1 MLSLPQTPFNQS
13 FIWTK
18 SLFKKKI
25 AEFLNFL
32 KFFMNGFSK
41 EKNHKIVNSLLI
53 DWNIRHSYYVGWFTL
68 KIQNFRPHGLLK
80 ILNLARKKWVI
91 HRIVLNKPSKWTVT
105 LGLIYELDGLKINN
119 WGRAKLNGLSK
130 DNLTMNRNG
139 TASWDESGRPKRI
152 LVYGPEKRAV

>member
-1 MLSLPQTPFNQS
+1 MIFHVFRFPRMNTNKHQIACYRFPKPHSINL
-13 FIWTK
+13 
-18 SLFKKKI
+18 LFEQNLYLKKF

-68 KIQNFRPHGLLK
+68 KIQNFRPHALLK

-91 HRIVLNKPSKWTVT
+91 HRVVLNKPSRWTVT

-119 WGRAKLNGLSK
+119 WGRAKTEWSFE
-130 DNLTMNRNG
+130 R
-139 TASWDESGRPKRI
+139 
-152 LVYGPEKRAV
+152 